1 MVRPIIPTATEL
13 AILQVLW
20 QYGPLTV
27 RDVHQHLAENESLGY
42 TSVLKML
49 QVMHKKGLVKRN
61 EDQRSHIYRSAKPA
75 EQTQRGLVR
84 NLVDSAF
91 AGSASDLVV
100 RALSSKTLSRDEV
113 EKIRALIDEK
123 AKENDA

>member
-1 MVRPIIPTATEL
+1 MQKDIPTATEL
-13 AILQVLW
+13 AILQILW
-20 QYGPLTV
+20 AYGPLTV
-27 RDVHQHLAENESLGY
+27 REVHEQLSATESLGY

-61 EDQRSHIYRSAKPA
+61 EEHRSHVYRSARPA

-100 RALSSKTLSRDEV
+100 RALSSKKLSKEEV
-113 EKIRALIDEK
+113 EKIRRLIEEK
-123 AKENDA
+123 AQESD

>member
-1 MVRPIIPTATEL
+1 MVDAKVPTATEL
-13 AILQVLW
+13 SILQVLW
-20 QYGPLTV
+20 QFGPLTV
-27 RDVHQHLAENESLGY
+27 RDVHKHLAANDSLGY

-61 EDQRSHIYRSAKPA
+61 DQKRSHVYRPAKPA
-75 EQTQRGLVR
+75 EQTQKGLVR

-91 AGSASDLVV
+91 AGSASELVV
-100 RALSSKTLSRDEV
+100 RALSEKTLTRDEV

-123 AKENDA
+123 AKESDR

>member
-1 MVRPIIPTATEL
+1 MTRSTIPTATEL
-13 AILQVLW
+13 SILQVLW
-20 QYGPLTV
+20 KFGPLTV
-27 RDVHQHLAENESLGY
+27 RDVHEHLSSTESLGY

-61 EDQRSHIYRSAKPA
+61 EQQRSHVYRSARPA

-84 NLVDSAF
+84 NLVDNAF

-100 RALSSKTLSRDEV
+100 RALSSRKLSKEELERIRDLI
-113 EKIRALIDEK
+113 EKK
-123 AKENDA
+123 AQEND

>member
-1 MVRPIIPTATEL
+1 MTRSTIPTATEL
-13 AILQVLW
+13 SILQVLW
-20 QYGPLTV
+20 QFGPLTV
-27 RDVHQHLAENESLGY
+27 RDVHEHLSSTESLGY

-61 EDQRSHIYRSAKPA
+61 EQQRSHVYRSARPA

-84 NLVDSAF
+84 NLVDNAF

-100 RALSSKTLSRDEV
+100 RALSSRKLSKEELERIRDLI
-113 EKIRALIDEK
+113 EKK
-123 AKENDA
+123 AQEND